1 MAGDK
6 YVMWFGLAVIVI
18 VVTWVV
24 VTVFSVL
31 LPLPTARCWTHSE
44 TKRD

>member
-1 MAGDK
+1 MGGDK
-6 YVMWFGLAVIVI
+6 YVLWFGLAAIAI

-31 LPLPTARCWTHSE
+31 IQ
-44 TKRD
+44 